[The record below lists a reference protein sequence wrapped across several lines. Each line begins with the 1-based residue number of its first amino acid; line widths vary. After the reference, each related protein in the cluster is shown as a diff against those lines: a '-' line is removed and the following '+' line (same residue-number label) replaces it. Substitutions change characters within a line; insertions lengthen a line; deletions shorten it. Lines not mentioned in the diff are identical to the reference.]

1 MYCVKN
7 GPAEFRY
14 WLRYTWNVNK
24 IDIVVHFS
32 KLICQFLLICYQVHM
47 SEISTKSDEFLLN
60 YGKLFP
66 VHFLLGHSVNAS
78 DNTVLKY

>member
-1 MYCVKN
+1 MYRVKN

-32 KLICQFLLICYQVHM
+32 KLICQFLLICYQVHIC
-47 SEISTKSDEFLLN
+47 EISTKSDKFLLS
-60 YGKLFP
+60 YGKLFR
-66 VHFLLGHSVNAS
+66 VRFLSRHSVNVS
-78 DNTVLKY
+78 DDTV